1 VRQRLLVV
9 SHFSY
14 LAKPGH
20 VELSA
25 LRPIGIKSHTHDDF
39 SSEANERDVVMT
51 RAGAAL
57 NAGIDVLAAVDEI
70 FLTRS
75 DLEIQVLGVE
85 LI

>member
-1 VRQRLLVV
+1 MVV

-25 LRPIGIKSHTHDDF
+25 LRPLGIESGTHRDF
-39 SSEANERDVVMT
+39 GREANQRDVVMAC
-51 RAGAAL
+51 AGAAF
-57 NAGIDVLAAVDEI
+57 NSGVDVLAAVDEI

-75 DLEIQVLGVE
+75 DREIPVLGVE